1 MVAEKN
7 KPSSKPT
14 SSLGSLVGFKFVT
27 TSGRDCSSF
36 GKWSDEPFEE
46 DLNKVTDQLKHVVE
60 HIQVVEKRLQ
70 EVSDGIA
77 KSQKDENA
85 LRSKLDKLG
94 SRFVKDQASLDDALK
109 SVEKML
115 NRRNL
120 ALQRRDH
127 AMKRLGSW
135 ERYPPKE
142 IIENFSKM
150 ERSEIEEQLKSTS
163 QELNKFSHV
172 NKKAMD
178 QYINFSERKEELLK
192 KKKR

>member
-1 MVAEKN
+1 
-7 KPSSKPT
+7 
-14 SSLGSLVGFKFVT
+14 
-27 TSGRDCSSF
+27 
-36 GKWSDEPFEE
+36 
-46 DLNKVTDQLKHVVE
+46 
-60 HIQVVEKRLQ
+60 
-70 EVSDGIA
+70 
-77 KSQKDENA
+77 
-85 LRSKLDKLG
+85 LG

-127 AMKRLGSW
+127 AMKKIRELGTL
-135 ERYPPKE
+135 PPKE

-192 KKKR
+192 KKKEVDAGAESIQSLIKVRYEEG

>member
-1 MVAEKN
+1 MEALLDSNLLRRRVEIVALLAN
-7 KPSSKPT
+7 G
-14 SSLGSLVGFKFVT
+14 GS
-27 TSGRDCSSF
+27 
-36 GKWSDEPFEE
+36 EPFEE
-46 DLNKVTDQLKHVVE
+46 ELRKVADQLKHVVE

-70 EVSDGIA
+70 VVSDGIA

-127 AMKRLGSW
+127 AMKKIRELGTL
-135 ERYPPKE
+135 PQK
-142 IIENFSKM
+142 
-150 ERSEIEEQLKSTS
+150 RSLKTSVKWSDLKLKS
-163 QELNKFSHV
+163 N
-172 NKKAMD
+172 
-178 QYINFSERKEELLK
+178 
-192 KKKR
+192 